1 MSTVL
6 WVLGVWLLVSVPFG
20 ILFGSICKSNGS
32 DREDLP
38 LTPAPADHET
48 FGAVRRAA

>member
-20 ILFGSICKSNGS
+20 ILFGSICRSNGS
-32 DREDLP
+32 DREALP

-48 FGAVRRAA
+48 FGVVRRAA